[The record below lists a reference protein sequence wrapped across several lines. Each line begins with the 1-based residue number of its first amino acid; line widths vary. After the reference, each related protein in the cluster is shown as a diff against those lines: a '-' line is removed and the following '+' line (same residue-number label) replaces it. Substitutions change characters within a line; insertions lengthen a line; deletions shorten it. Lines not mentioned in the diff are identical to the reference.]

1 MTKTLQTV
9 INQLPAL
16 LVRDAGA
23 MMGRMV
29 AAMQS
34 AIAQDPQFANASYCA
49 LLLKL
54 SEPDLRREFELALE
68 EALKATE
75 TDPGKQDIFQP
86 STTLSLEPI
95 DEAVTKLERDFAAST
110 TCFQQVLA
118 KAREQ
123 RVDGVGFF
131 KKEVF
136 LNALGDAFAKS
147 RVDKAV
153 ITKLMP
159 YAGRALNTTLLDL
172 YRKLEAL

>member
-68 EALKATE
+68 EALKATH
-75 TDPGKQDIFQP
+75 TDSGKRDIFQP
-86 STTLSLEPI
+86 SMSMSLEPI

-110 TCFQQVLA
+110 TCFEQVLA

-131 KKEVF
+131 KKEIF

-147 RVDKAV
+147 RVEKAV
-153 ITKLMP
+153 IAKLMP
-159 YAGRALNTTLLDL
+159 YAGRALNAELVSLYSTLDS
-172 YRKLEAL
+172 